1 LSPAFCDER
10 SFAVFPNIWT
20 WIRVNM
26 RPTCG
31 QMWAYIKLPP
41 LYVLTGLLASDDDD
55 ELGNLAP
62 VHPVLELRHDLLD
75 VRLDL
80 VVGGNWMRQWRG
92 ARHTGLYLPIMVR
105 PYFLTLDV
113 SVKVRQAVTA
123 VTYAVKSSA
132 G

>member
-1 LSPAFCDER
+1 
-10 SFAVFPNIWT
+10 
-20 WIRVNM
+20 
-26 RPTCG
+26 
-31 QMWAYIKLPP
+31 
-41 LYVLTGLLASDDDD
+41 VLTSLLAGDDDD